1 MIAQVKP
8 PLALLMDSGKD
19 RDTRYFCNNLTL
31 VPFSH
36 PAVLLA
42 PRKASVTTTTTTTTI
57 IIIIIIIV
65 ITVDDSNEPCKTGGK
80 LEGQVNRSMHLLT
93 L

>member
-1 MIAQVKP
+1 MIKRSKKEKCRDLYKSEEKSVKVRRIII
-8 PLALLMDSGKD
+8 M
-19 RDTRYFCNNLTL
+19 
-31 VPFSH
+31 
-36 PAVLLA
+36 
-42 PRKASVTTTTTTTTI
+42 TTTII